1 MPHVLTL
8 PVLTVLALVGACA
21 DPAELME
28 SLTTT
33 EAASTGAAT
42 EAGAGAP
49 TVTYHRDVR
58 PLLARHC
65 LGCHQEGGIAPI
77 ALASAAAAAAFAGP
91 IAAATASRA
100 MPPFPA
106 DNSGACHSF
115 RDARWLTDAELA
127 TLATWAEEGAPE
139 GDPGSAPAEPP
150 PPTGLDGEV
159 RTLAMAADYT
169 PRAELEDDYRCFVI
183 EGAAPAEGETFV
195 TGFDVRPGNP
205 RIVHHVIV
213 YAPRSAEAVEQARAL
228 DAAEPGDGY
237 TCFGTSQVTAAVAA
251 AWAPG
256 GKPTRYPEGIGVRL
270 QPGAPVIVQ
279 MHYNTL
285 AGPGMSD
292 RTAVD
297 LRVAAGGVTPARFVG
312 LADLGLALPP
322 GEAEVT
328 TVHTGPAG
336 KPTGA
341 PMRIHGVFPHMHT
354 LGRSLEIRD
363 SASDSCVLS
372 VPRYEFHWQL
382 LYFYEQPLV
391 LPADPTLT
399 ITCRYDTR
407 TRAEL
412 TRWGEGT
419 MDEMCVAGLLVTDG

>member
-21 DPAELME
+21 DPDELME

-77 ALASAAAAAAFAGP
+77 ALDSAAAAAAFAGP

-127 TLATWAEEGAPE
+127 TLATWAEEGAPA
-139 GDPGSAPAEPP
+139 GDPGSAPAEPA

-169 PRAELEDDYRCFVI
+169 PRAELEDDYRCFVVDPHVAASSFI
-183 EGAAPAEGETFV
+183 TGVAFIQAAKVYAEMSGEAAAGEASSICESLTRRKSTHASAPAK
-195 TGFDVRPGNP
+195 R
-205 RIVHHVIV
+205 
-213 YAPRSAEAVEQARAL
+213 L
-228 DAAEPGDGY
+228 W
-237 TCFGTSQVTAAVAA
+237 AVAA
-251 AWAPG
+251 
-256 GKPTRYPEGIGVRL
+256 I
-270 QPGAPVIVQ
+270 
-279 MHYNTL
+279 
-285 AGPGMSD
+285 
-292 RTAVD
+292 
-297 LRVAAGGVTPARFVG
+297 
-312 LADLGLALPP
+312 
-322 GEAEVT
+322 T
-328 TVHTGPAG
+328 TFT
-336 KPTGA
+336 KKTK
-341 PMRIHGVFPHMHT
+341 
-354 LGRSLEIRD
+354 
-363 SASDSCVLS
+363 CN
-372 VPRYEFHWQL
+372 
-382 LYFYEQPLV
+382 
-391 LPADPTLT
+391 
-399 ITCRYDTR
+399 
-407 TRAEL
+407 
-412 TRWGEGT
+412 
-419 MDEMCVAGLLVTDG
+419 